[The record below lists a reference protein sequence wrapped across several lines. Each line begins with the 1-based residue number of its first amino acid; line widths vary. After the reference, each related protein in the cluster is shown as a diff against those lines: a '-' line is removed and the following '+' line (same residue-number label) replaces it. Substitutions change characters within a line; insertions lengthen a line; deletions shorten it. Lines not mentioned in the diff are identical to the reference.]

1 MFVDEA
7 TILCSA
13 GSGGKGCQSLDRTNP
28 RRPRAN
34 GGDGG
39 DGGSIYIE
47 ARPNI
52 QTLLDFQLN
61 REFTADKGKNGS
73 SADQTGAC
81 AEDTTL
87 GVPAGTEI
95 FDKRTGELL
104 KDLDVIGAR
113 VLVCRGGAAGK
124 GNDKRNLATE
134 GEPGE
139 QKELQLKLKL
149 IADIGLVGFPNAGKS
164 TFISR
169 VSNARSKVAAYPF
182 TTKNP
187 ILGVLKFNDEESRV
201 IADIPGLIEG
211 AHAGRGMGIDFL
223 KHVERTRILLHI
235 IDFAAFDGR
244 DPVSDYHAINAELSS
259 YSPLLAEKKQIVVA
273 NKIDVPEA
281 RENLKAF
288 RKKVKVE
295 LYPIS
300 AATGEGF
307 PELLAH
313 LRTATAAR

>member
-39 DGGSIYIE
+39 EGGSVYIE

-52 QTLLDFQLN
+52 QTLLDFQMN

-81 AEDTTL
+81 AEDLTL

-95 FDKRTGELL
+95 FDKRTGEFL
-104 KDLDVIGAR
+104 KDLDVVGAR
-113 VLVCRGGAAGK
+113 VLVCKGGAAGK
-124 GNDKRNLATE
+124 GNDKRNQATE

-139 QKELQLKLKL
+139 QKELLLKLKL

-187 ILGVLKFNDEESRV
+187 ILGVLKFSDEESRV

-211 AHAGRGMGIDFL
+211 AHEGRGMGIDFL
-223 KHVERTRILLHI
+223 KHVERTKILLHI

-244 DPVSDYHAINAELSS
+244 DPISDYHAINAELSS

-273 NKIDVPEA
+273 NKVDVPEA
-281 RENLKAF
+281 KENLKAF
-288 RKKVKVE
+288 RKAVKVE
-295 LYPIS
+295 IFPIS
-300 AATGEGF
+300 AATGEGL

-313 LRTATAAR
+313 LRTAG